1 MTFPDAKSID
11 LTNFLSGYMNE
22 IQKGFESIDV
32 DDLEKIVSVLDSA
45 IKRNRTIFTC
55 GNGGSS
61 SIAEHFVCDFLKG
74 ASTETSIQPIIHSLS
89 SNTPTVTAVAND
101 ISYDDIFS
109 YQLERY
115 GKDGDI
121 LLCVSSS
128 GNSTNIIKALSMAK
142 SKNIESIS
150 FVGFAGGDA
159 KNISDNCIHIPSKN
173 YGIVEDIHHSL
184 MHMLAQYIRLKNLLD
199 KNNIEKTVF

>member
-1 MTFPDAKSID
+1 MKFPNTKSTD
-11 LTNFLSGYMNE
+11 LNHFLSGYTKE

-32 DDLEKIVSVLDSA
+32 ANLEKIVNVLESA
-45 IKRNRTIFTC
+45 IKRNSTIFTC

-74 ASTETSIQPIIHSLS
+74 ASTGTSIQPIIHSLS
-89 SNTPTVTAVAND
+89 SNTPTITAVAND

-109 YQLERY
+109 FQLEKY

-128 GNSTNIIKALSMAK
+128 GNSPNIIKAISMAK
-142 SKNIESIS
+142 SKNIESIA
-150 FVGFAGGDA
+150 FVGFVGGDA
-159 KNISDNCIHIPSKN
+159 KNISDNCIHIPNEN
-173 YGIVEDIHHSL
+173 YGIVEDVHHSL
-184 MHMLAQYIRLKNLLD
+184 MHMLAQYIRLKNLENKD
-199 KNNIEKTVF
+199 NVERTVF

>member
-1 MTFPDAKSID
+1 MVFPNANSID
-11 LTNFLSGYMNE
+11 LTNFLAGYMNE
-22 IQKGFESIDV
+22 IQKGFASIDIANLGKV
-32 DDLEKIVSVLDSA
+32 VNVLDSA
-45 IKRNRTIFTC
+45 IKRNSTIYTC

-74 ASTETSIQPIIHSLS
+74 ASTGTSIQPIIHSLS

-109 YQLERY
+109 FQLDKY

-128 GNSTNIIKALSMAK
+128 GNSPNIIKALSMAK

-150 FVGFAGGDA
+150 FVGFIGGQA
-159 KNISDNCIHIPSKN
+159 KNISDNCIHIPNKN
-173 YGIVEDIHHSL
+173 YGIVEDVHHSL
-184 MHMLAQYIRLKNLLD
+184 MHMLAQYIRLKNLENKD
-199 KNNIEKTVF
+199 NIEQSVF